1 MQTVNSTPPND
12 SHARS
17 SLAGKTVLIADDDPT
32 LLQALDAHCCTL
44 GLRVET
50 ASDGLRTLLAVTKG
64 KPDLLIL
71 DLNLPDADGFRVV
84 ERLTDPKYPPL
95 PVIVLTGRADDA
107 SIRRCEDL
115 GVLYVHKGAD
125 AWTELQ
131 EKIQA
136 VFEQKGL
143 SRQRPR
149 SLVGP
154 STVPRA
160 FCSSMTTPSCSKHSS
175 QVCRNT
181 IWISS
186 KRRAGC
192 RAFGRC

>member
-32 LLQALDAHCCTL
+32 LLHALDAHCCTL

-84 ERLTDPKYPPL
+84 ERLTDPKYP
-95 PVIVLTGRADDA
+95 RF
-107 SIRRCEDL
+107 R
-115 GVLYVHKGAD
+115 
-125 AWTELQ
+125 
-131 EKIQA
+131 
-136 VFEQKGL
+136 
-143 SRQRPR
+143 
-149 SLVGP
+149 
-154 STVPRA
+154 
-160 FCSSMTTPSCSKHSS
+160 
-175 QVCRNT
+175 
-181 IWISS
+181 
-186 KRRAGC
+186 
-192 RAFGRC
+192 